1 MSYASA
7 QPAAARSRYAAEL
20 PHSVEAE
27 QHVLACCLID
37 GASADTLS
45 HCVAS
50 GLAPAAFY
58 DAGNRLLYERM
69 VELYQA
75 RGQVDVAVLAEELQK
90 KGELSRLGGLRYL
103 SELSMSIPTT
113 AQAAYFVERV
123 AELSLLRELVRCADS
138 AREQCLAHAE
148 GTVAELVDRI
158 EHDLFEVSQQRI
170 RGAGPQRFAAHVDES
185 MAVFAQMQSR
195 KFSVTGVRSGFRDLD
210 ALTYGFQPAEMVV
223 LAARPSMGKT
233 ALALNF
239 AEAAAL
245 PPACA
250 ECSAVPTLI
259 FSLEMSAQQLAQRML
274 CARARVNMHLLREG
288 FIAKDSPEQV
298 ALQSAAEELKKA
310 PLFIDD
316 SSQLSVMEL
325 RAKARRLHQK
335 TPLGLIIVDY
345 LQLMSPSDARAP
357 REQQVAECSRGLKA
371 LAKELHVPVIVLS
384 QLNRAAERDGRP
396 ARLSDLRESGAIEQD
411 ADLVLLLGRPPE
423 EQKAGRNGEGSA
435 ALAALRTSPAPYAE
449 LTLAKHRNGPVGEL
463 RLTFL
468 KHLTRF
474 ESYHA

>member
-1 MSYASA
+1 MVAERGYAGA
-7 QPAAARSRYAAEL
+7 FLAEL
-20 PHSVEAE
+20 PNSQGAE

-37 GASADTLS
+37 GGSAETISLCVSRGLS
-45 HCVAS
+45 
-50 GLAPAAFY
+50 PAAFY
-58 DAGNRLLYERM
+58 DAAYRLLYERM
-69 VELYQA
+69 VELYES
-75 RGQVDVAVLAEELQK
+75 RGQVDIAVLAEELQK
-90 KGELSRLGGLRYL
+90 RGELERIGGAAAL
-103 SELSMSIPTT
+103 SVIALSIPTT

-123 AELSLLRELVRCADS
+123 AELHLLRELVRVADS
-138 AREQCLAHAE
+138 TRQACLSYAE
-148 GTVAELVDRI
+148 GSVAELVDKV

-170 RGAGPQRFAAHVDES
+170 RGAAPTSFKAHVEES
-185 MAVFAQMQSR
+185 MEVFAQMQSR

-210 ALTYGFQPAEMVV
+210 AMTYGFQPGEMVV

-245 PPACA
+245 PPARDDLHP
-250 ECSAVPTLI
+250 VLTLI

-274 CARARVNMHLLREG
+274 CARARVNMHHLREG
-288 FIAKDSPEQV
+288 FIGRESAGQL
-298 ALQSAAEELKKA
+298 ALQSAAEELKRA

-325 RAKARRLHQK
+325 RAKARRVHQK

-345 LQLMSPSDARAP
+345 LQLMSPSDPRAP

-371 LAKELHVPVIVLS
+371 LAKELGVPVIVLS

-423 EQKAGRNGEGSA
+423 EQKGGHGGEASA
-435 ALAALRTSPAPYAE
+435 ARADLRPPLAE
-449 LTLAKHRNGPVGEL
+449 LTIAKHRNGPVGEL
-463 RLTFL
+463 KLTFL
-468 KHLTRF
+468 KELTRF
-474 ESYHA
+474 ENYHP

>member
-1 MSYASA
+1 VVAESASR
-7 QPAAARSRYAAEL
+7 ARVLAEL
-20 PHSVEAE
+20 PHSAEAE
-27 QHVLACCLID
+27 AHVLACCLID
-37 GASADTLS
+37 GASAETISL
-45 HCVAS
+45 CVS
-50 GLAPAAFY
+50 RGLGPAAFY
-58 DAGNRLLYERM
+58 DAGYRLLYERM
-69 VELYQA
+69 VGLYE
-75 RGQVDVAVLAEELQK
+75 RSGQVDLAVLVEELRK
-90 KGELSRLGGLRYL
+90 KGELDRVGGVSGVSALT
-103 SELSMSIPTT
+103 MAIPTT

-123 AELSLLRELVRCADS
+123 AELFLLRELIRVADS
-138 AREQCLAHAE
+138 TRHKCLSHDSGEACA
-148 GTVAELVDRI
+148 VSQLVDQI

-170 RGAGPQRFAAHVDES
+170 RGAAPTSFKAHVEES
-185 MAVFAQMQSR
+185 MAVFAQMQAR

-210 ALTYGFQPAEMVV
+210 ALTYGFQPGEMVV

-245 PPACA
+245 PPARERVA
-250 ECSAVPTLI
+250 PVPVLI

-274 CARARVNMHLLREG
+274 CARARVNMHHLREG
-288 FIAKDSPEQV
+288 FIAKDSVQQA

-325 RAKARRLHQK
+325 RAKARRVHQK
-335 TPLGLIIVDY
+335 TPLGLILVDY
-345 LQLMSPSDARAP
+345 LQLMSPSDPRAP

-411 ADLVLLLGRPPE
+411 ADLVLLLGRPP
-423 EQKAGRNGEGSA
+423 APEGARA
-435 ALAALRTSPAPYAE
+435 AAAQAVPPPAE
-449 LTLAKHRNGPVGEL
+449 LTIAKHRNGPVGEL
-463 RLTFL
+463 KLTFL
-468 KHLTRF
+468 KELTRF
-474 ESYHA
+474 ENYHA

>member
-1 MSYASA
+1 VVAERGPASVLLDS
-7 QPAAARSRYAAEL
+7 P

-27 QHVLACCLID
+27 LHVLGCCLID
-37 GASADTLS
+37 GASADTISL
-45 HCVAS
+45 CVS
-50 GLAPAAFY
+50 RGLKPAAFY
-58 DAGNRLLYERM
+58 DAHARLLYERM
-69 VELYQA
+69 VELYE
-75 RGQVDVAVLAEELQK
+75 RSGQVDIAVLAEELRK
-90 KGELSRLGGLRYL
+90 KDELERIGGPSAL
-103 SELSMSIPTT
+103 SEFALAIPTT
-113 AQAAYFVERV
+113 SQAAYFVERV
-123 AELSLLRELVRCADS
+123 AELHLLRELIRVADS
-138 AREQCLAHAE
+138 TRRACLEYSE

-170 RGAGPQRFAAHVDES
+170 RGAAPTSFRAHVEEGMS
-185 MAVFAQMQSR
+185 IFAQMQSR

-245 PPACA
+245 PPARDDLG
-250 ECSAVPTLI
+250 AVPTLI

-274 CARARVNMHLLREG
+274 CARARVNMHHLREG
-288 FIAKDSPEQV
+288 FIGKDSAQQL
-298 ALQSAAEELKKA
+298 ALQSAAEDLKKA

-325 RAKARRLHQK
+325 RAKARRVHQK

-345 LQLMSPSDARAP
+345 LQLMSPSDSRAP

-371 LAKELHVPVIVLS
+371 LAKELCVPVIVLS

-411 ADLVLLLGRPPE
+411 ADLVLLLGRPPAPE
-423 EQKAGRNGEGSA
+423 PARATGA
-435 ALAALRTSPAPYAE
+435 AAARMAPPPAE
-449 LTLAKHRNGPVGEL
+449 LTIAKHRNGPVGEL
-463 RLTFL
+463 KLTFL
-468 KHLTRF
+468 KELTRF
-474 ESYHA
+474 ENYHA